1 MKRRITA
8 AALAAATALSLSVAP
23 AAEAQTADDYRKAAE
38 AAELIKYITREG
50 TGAMPNTK
58 GAGKMAGGSVNAGSS
73 GKDAYY
79 VSQVSWG
86 LLWTALAAT
95 GVGAIAFAAQK
106 AGLVKLPMKLP
117 F

>member
-23 AAEAQTADDYRKAAE
+23 AAEAQTADDFRDAAE
-38 AAELIKYITREG
+38 ILKFLGYVGDKG
-50 TGAMPNTK
+50 TGAMPDTE
-58 GAGKMAGGSVNAGSS
+58 GAGEMAAGSVKAGSS

-95 GVGAIAFAAQK
+95 GVGAIALAAQK
-106 AGLVKLPMKLP
+106 AGLVKLPVNVP